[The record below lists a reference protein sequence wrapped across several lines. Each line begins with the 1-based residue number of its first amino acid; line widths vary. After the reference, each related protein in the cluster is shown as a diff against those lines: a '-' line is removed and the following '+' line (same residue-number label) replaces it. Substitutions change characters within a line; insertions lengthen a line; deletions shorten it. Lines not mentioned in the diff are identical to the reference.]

1 MIMLKAHSSL
11 LVLLV
16 FVKSD
21 REIIEA
27 AIAGSEKAYSLLIA
41 KYRSRILNFLRRKV
55 ASLALAEDLTQDTF
69 FSAFMSLKQFRY
81 ESELYTWL
89 CKIAIRKVYRLRQ
102 DVYYAETETSTD
114 YTPERHLELKE
125 ELSQATSFLK
135 KLPKIQVD
143 ALFLREYDGLS
154 YNEISNKLSCS
165 KGYAQN
171 LVSSAKKT
179 LRKDL
184 SDGTENN

>member
-1 MIMLKAHSSL
+1 MIMLKVHSSL
-11 LVLLV
+11 HVLPV

-27 AIAGSEKAYSLLIA
+27 AVAGSEEACSLLVA
-41 KYRSRILNFLRRKV
+41 KYRPRVLNFLRRKV
-55 ASLALAEDLTQDTF
+55 ASFALAEDLTQDTF
-69 FSAFMSLKQFRY
+69 FSAFRSLKQFRY

-89 CKIAIRKVYRLRQ
+89 CKIAIRKVYRLRT
-102 DVYYAETETSTD
+102 DVYYTEVETSTD

-143 ALFLREYDGLS
+143 ALLLREYDGLS
-154 YNEISNKLSCS
+154 YNEISSKLSCS

-171 LVSSAKKT
+171 LVSNAKKT

-184 SDGTENN
+184 QDGSDSD